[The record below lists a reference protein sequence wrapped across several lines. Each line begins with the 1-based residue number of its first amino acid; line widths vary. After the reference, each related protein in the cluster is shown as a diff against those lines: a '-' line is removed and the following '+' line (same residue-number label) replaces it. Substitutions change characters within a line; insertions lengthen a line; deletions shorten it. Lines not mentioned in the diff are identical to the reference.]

1 VGGSTASRRVSEF
14 VGVALF
20 AAALIWIVSL
30 ASYDPGDPVWF
41 FSTGPLAA
49 PANFA
54 GRVGAFLAELSFQL
68 FGYGS
73 YLIPAVLVVIG
84 WHYFWCRGLDAAIT
98 KLIGTGLL
106 FACVSAFLSLVFVNL
121 EVAGKSFRAGGY
133 AGEWLAKQLSEYLN
147 RTGSLIV
154 ILTLIFLAIIMST
167 QFSFGRLFAA
177 LSAALQDGAAQAI
190 ASVGDWREER
200 RREKQRREVIAKH
213 TKKGVVPD
221 TKAVGAEAASGG
233 AKTRPALGGPGN
245 DDARDWSGDVSPAS
259 GSQRVSSPFGTGKS
273 FAPPKPPKVSLPG
286 PLLPLPDSEPLAKA
300 PAERRK
306 GEYTLPPHALL
317 DAPKTERKID
327 ERELMY
333 SARLLEE

>member
-1 VGGSTASRRVSEF
+1 MGGSTASRRVSEF

-200 RREKQRREVIAKH
+200 R
-213 TKKGVVPD
+213 
-221 TKAVGAEAASGG
+221 GA
-233 AKTRPALGGPGN
+233 LPGN
-245 DDARDWSGDVSPAS
+245 RSFRPSSPAACS
-259 GSQRVSSPFGTGKS
+259 R
-273 FAPPKPPKVSLPG
+273 
-286 PLLPLPDSEPLAKA
+286 
-300 PAERRK
+300 
-306 GEYTLPPHALL
+306 
-317 DAPKTERKID
+317 
-327 ERELMY
+327 
-333 SARLLEE
+333 

>member
-1 VGGSTASRRVSEF
+1 MSEF

-30 ASYDPGDPVWF
+30 ASYDPSDPVWF

-68 FGYGS
+68 FGNGS

-121 EVAGKSFRAGGY
+121 EVAGKAFRAGGF

-167 QFSFGRLFAA
+167 QFSFGRFFAA
-177 LSAALQDGAAQAI
+177 IIDSIGRRVMRAVDALHER
-190 ASVGDWREER
+190 REER
-200 RREKQRREVIAKH
+200 RREKQRRDVIAKH
-213 TKKGVVPD
+213 TKKGSAPPTV
-221 TKAVGAEAASGG
+221 AEASVGKPTSGETS
-233 AKTRPALGGPGN
+233 APAV
-245 DDARDWSGDVSPAS
+245 AR
-259 GSQRVSSPFGTGKS
+259 
-273 FAPPKPPKVSLPG
+273 KPP
-286 PLLPLPDSEPLAKA
+286 AA
-300 PAERRK
+300 
-306 GEYTLPPHALL
+306 
-317 DAPKTERKID
+317 
-327 ERELMY
+327 
-333 SARLLEE
+333 